1 MQQSSTNDFR
11 VQINTRQILKIS
23 LPISLS
29 ILIPQ
34 INFITNNIFLGGVS
48 VQALAAA
55 GITGVYYLVFATIG
69 MGLNNGLQSIIARRA
84 GENRTNEISG
94 LFSQGVR
101 ISIAFAIA
109 GILITWF
116 TTPFIFGWALHD
128 KTLVEMC
135 VVFSRIRIF
144 GLIFLYLYQ
153 MRNALLVGINQSKFL
168 VWGTAA
174 EAITNIFFDYVLI
187 YGKLHFPELGFN
199 GAAYSSVIAEAT
211 GLFVIFL
218 VVHYKGIS
226 KQLNLYGN
234 FVFNKQNTKLILVQS
249 SPLIGQYALSIIAWE
264 LFYIFIEHH
273 GTQALA
279 ISNVMRNIF
288 GFFGCFTW
296 AFAATTNAM
305 VSNVIGQGM
314 QSKVEELIHKI
325 LKLSIGFALTVAIF
339 INIFPHLILRVYSQG
354 DDFINAAIPVIR
366 VVSIATVGMSIATIW
381 LNSVTGTGNTKI
393 NLAIEMFSISLY
405 TIYIYIVLEKLKLPI
420 TIGWM
425 SEWLYWLCIGIP
437 AYIYIKSGKW
447 KNKKI

>member
-1 MQQSSTNDFR
+1 
-11 VQINTRQILKIS
+11 
-23 LPISLS
+23 
-29 ILIPQ
+29 
-34 INFITNNIFLGGVS
+34 
-48 VQALAAA
+48 
-55 GITGVYYLVFATIG
+55 

-84 GENRTNEISG
+84 GENRTNEISSI
-94 LFSQGVR
+94 FSQGVYL
-101 ISIAFAIA
+101 SIVFAVA
-109 GILITWF
+109 GILITCF
-116 TTPFIFGWALHD
+116 AAPFIFGSVMHNQ
-128 KTLVEMC
+128 TLTGMC
-135 VVFSRIRIF
+135 VVFLRIRIF

-168 VWGTAA
+168 VWGATA

-187 YGKLHFPELGFN
+187 YGKLHFPKLGFN
-199 GAAYSSVIAEAT
+199 GAAFSSVIAEAT

-234 FVFNKQNTKLILVQS
+234 FIFNKQNTKLILVQS
-249 SPLIGQYALSIIAWE
+249 SPVIGQYALSIIAWE

-296 AFAATTNAM
+296 AFAATANAM
-305 VSNVIGQGM
+305 VSNIIGQGM
-314 QSKVEELIHKI
+314 QDKVEMLIHKI
-325 LKLSIGFALTVAIF
+325 IKLSLGFALAVMVF
-339 INIFPHLILRVYSQG
+339 INIFPHLILSIYSQG
-354 DDFINAAIPVIR
+354 NDFISAAIPVMRI
-366 VVSIATVGMSIATIW
+366 VSVATLGMSVATIW

-393 NLAIEMFSISLY
+393 NLTIEIFSISLY
-405 TIYIYIVLEKLKLPI
+405 IIYIYIVLEKLKLPI
-420 TIGWM
+420 SFGWM

-437 AYIYIKSGKW
+437 AYLYIKSGKW